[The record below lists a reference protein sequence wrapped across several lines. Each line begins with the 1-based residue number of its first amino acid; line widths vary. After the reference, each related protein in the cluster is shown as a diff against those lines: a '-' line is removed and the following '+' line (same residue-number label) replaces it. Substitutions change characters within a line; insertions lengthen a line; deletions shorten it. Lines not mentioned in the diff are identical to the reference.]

1 MEWIEMA
8 SEGKNRG
15 RVEAAIGAIV
25 ADGCFCL
32 AFIMHLVSG
41 GSGLTAADLLGM
53 GVIASVFATA
63 CCVIYEDYWLV
74 HGNSTGTSSIIKRL
88 RITELH
94 EGAAIEFDGQRY
106 RVDNI
111 NRAKGEIL
119 IERIGRPGC
128 IIVQIQGEA

>member
-1 MEWIEMA
+1 MELA
-8 SEGKNRG
+8 GNHRG
-15 RVEAAIGAIV
+15 RIEAAIGAIV

-32 AFIMHLVSG
+32 AFTMHLVSS

-53 GVIASVFATA
+53 AIIACVFATA
-63 CCVIYEDYWLV
+63 CCVIYQEYWLAQ
-74 HGNSTGTSSIIKRL
+74 GKPAGASSSIIKRL

-111 NRAKGEIL
+111 NRARGEIL
-119 IERIGRPGC
+119 IERIGQPGC
-128 IIVQIQGEA
+128 IIVQIQGEV